1 MAVRQYIGARYVTKI
16 YENSLDPSSAEWEA
30 GVTYEPLTL
39 VTYLNSS
46 YLSKKDVPGA
56 IGNPAA
62 NPDYWVVTG
71 AYNGQIATLQSQVQ
85 QLQQDLLDTQSEISG
100 KLRDPKKCKVLI
112 IGDSYL
118 TGDNYGWD
126 AGFIN
131 ALKLTP
137 DQYRV
142 VRAGGYGFCNSFQPA
157 NTFISFLQSIIGTI
171 TDKDKYTDIM
181 VCAGANDRADTNAN
195 LLQAISDF
203 KDYCLV
209 QFPNADLS
217 IGFIGWGD
225 IATYNDEMT
234 HGIYAYMNACTQ
246 LGIRYLHNVQYV
258 LHNYDYLNADD
269 IHPTIAGKDALG
281 YHIAQAFISGSTD
294 VHYFENVFITGG
306 TDALHIEGNTTLV
319 KIDMF
324 NDRITLTFPPYGTA
338 KFESAPPYGQV
349 VNIGTIKSKILRDN
363 LHYNTLAIETHQD
376 NGNSIV
382 SPLMITDSYDDAN
395 KEVKLLANFRGTAPS
410 TVPYSTNCY
419 IILPSMTIGSL
430 STQYNPYS

>member
-1 MAVRQYIGARYVTKI
+1 MAVRQYIGARYVVKI
-16 YENSLDPSSAEWEA
+16 YENSLDPSSAEWES

-39 VTYLNSS
+39 VTYLNST

-56 IGNPAA
+56 IGDPAA
-62 NPDYWVVTG
+62 NPTYWVVTG
-71 AYNGQIATLQSQVQ
+71 AYNGQIATLQAQVQ
-85 QLQQDLLDTQSEISG
+85 QLQQDMLDTQAEISG

-118 TGDNYGWD
+118 TTNSYGWD
-126 AGFIN
+126 TGFIN
-131 ALKLTP
+131 ALKLTA
-137 DQYRV
+137 DQYKV
-142 VRAGGYGFCNSFQPA
+142 LRAGGYGFCNSFQPY
-157 NTFISFLQSIIGTI
+157 NTFIAYLQSVINSI

-181 VCAGANDRADTNAN
+181 VCAGANDRADTNAD

-225 IATYNDEMT
+225 IASYNDEMT

-269 IHPTIAGKDALG
+269 IHPTNAGKDALG
-281 YHIAQAFISGSTD
+281 YHIAEAFISGSTD
-294 VHYFENVFITGG
+294 VHYFENVFITPT
-306 TDALHIEGNTTLV
+306 TDALHIEGSTTLV

-324 NDRITLTFPPYGTA
+324 NDRMTITFPPYGPA
-338 KFESAPPYGQV
+338 KFESAPNYGQV
-349 VNIGTIKSKILRDN
+349 CTLGYIKSKLLRDN
-363 LHYNTLAIETHQD
+363 FHMKSIAIETHQD
-376 NGNSIV
+376 GGNAIV
-382 SPLMITDSYDDAN
+382 SPLMLEDGYDDNN
-395 KEVKLLANFRGTAPS
+395 KNVELKVNFRGTAPS

-419 IILPSMTIGSL
+419 VTFPSMTIGTL
-430 STQYNPYS
+430 STQYNPYT